1 MTLTW
6 EQWFLAQCSRE
17 DAVGPLARLWME
29 ESRKSIG
36 FNCESWLN
44 ARSNDPEWREAVST
58 AKSEFAISVECLK
71 NGKSSPTFR
80 RLFAMPEQEK
90 ILRESLAYNRQ
101 HPEISP
107 ETHLRQKHLGLL
119 KALEERTLIY
129 LDTCHWINLLHTLL
143 ENAKALPVYRDIFHL
158 INNLAINNRV
168 LCPVSF
174 PLFLE
179 LMKQKDETTRLA
191 TARLM
196 DCLSGGVC
204 FQHPYLIQRL
214 ELRQIMLRGILRD
227 KAPDLRDQV
236 WTKVGF
242 IAGEMLPF
250 HKGFSEEDMCFL
262 QKLSIDGM
270 WATPL
275 DHFAENVSP
284 ELSTIHQQK
293 LAAATNIDAE
303 WYRTQKISF
312 DEALVREKA
321 FSLRSLRKDFEEIGR
336 EIFED
341 YPQYRDTSKFPQPT
355 AGEASPWVLP
365 SSQVLASIN
374 ATMITST
381 KKFSANDILDFQHA
395 ALAVPYCDAL
405 FCDGPMA
412 HILRTKPLEF
422 GKVYET
428 TILSDPNEIKNYLE
442 SLN

>member
-1 MTLTW
+1 MTLKW
-6 EQWFLAQCSRE
+6 EQWFLAQCHRKDS
-17 DAVGPLARLWME
+17 VGPLACFWVE
-29 ESRKSIG
+29 EARANRAS
-36 FNCESWLN
+36 NCEVWLN
-44 ARSNDPEWREAVST
+44 ALSNDPKWQSAIST
-58 AKSEFAISVECLK
+58 AKSEYAVSVDCLK

-90 ILRESLAYNRQ
+90 VLRESSTYHRQ

-107 ETHLRQKHLGLL
+107 EIHLRQKHLGLL
-119 KALEERTLIY
+119 KALEKRTLIY
-129 LDTCHWINLLHTLL
+129 FDTCHWINLLHTLL
-143 ENAKALPVYRDIFHL
+143 KNTKALPVYRDIFHL
-158 INNLAINNRV
+158 INNLAIDNRV

-179 LMKQKDETTRLA
+179 LMKQNDETTRLS

-250 HKGFSEEDMCFL
+250 HKGFSEEDMRFL

-275 DHFAENVSP
+275 EHFAENASA

-293 LAAATNIDAE
+293 FAAATNTDAE
-303 WYRTQKISF
+303 WYRTEKISF
-312 DEALVREKA
+312 DEALLREKA
-321 FSLRSLRKDFEEIGR
+321 FSLRSLRKDFEEIGK
-336 EIFED
+336 EIYED
-341 YPQYRDTSKFPQPT
+341 YPQYRDISKLPQPSV
-355 AGEASPWVLP
+355 GDASPWVLP

-374 ATMITST
+374 AALITST

-412 HILRTKPLEF
+412 HILKTKPLEF